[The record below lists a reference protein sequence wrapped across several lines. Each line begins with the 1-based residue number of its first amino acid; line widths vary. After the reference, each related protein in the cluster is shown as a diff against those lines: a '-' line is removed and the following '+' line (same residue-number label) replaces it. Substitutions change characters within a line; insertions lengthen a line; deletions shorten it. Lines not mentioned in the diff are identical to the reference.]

1 MYVIIFMEIWLSSTE
16 LYQGFDLL
24 QVHFADFISGV
35 VIILAIL
42 YHWKHRSDLLWT
54 YCTLFH
60 HRLFV
65 SVEFAKIA
73 GEKKSLLY
81 LGQCAI
87 IFFSVY
93 T

>member
-42 YHWKHRSDLLWT
+42 YH
-54 YCTLFH
+54 
-60 HRLFV
+60 
-65 SVEFAKIA
+65 
-73 GEKKSLLY
+73 
-81 LGQCAI
+81 
-87 IFFSVY
+87 
-93 T
+93 